1 MSSIMRRRSGLMG
14 AWLMGAPGLE
24 VRLLNPSILK
34 PGRFPSHHL
43 HHDTRASLAHA
54 CLRLARS
61 AFVLWPTAEMTAAG
75 RQRSF
80 LGYCGRHLGRSV
92 VGGAG
97 RTGRTPCGFPK
108 RPARVAAAD
117 RRAD

>member
-43 HHDTRASLAHA
+43 HHDTRAPLAHA

-61 AFVLWPTAEMTAAG
+61 AFVQCEGFRMTAPSRTMPRAPGAVVRKPPRKESAG
-75 RQRSF
+75 SGAPGSAGT
-80 LGYCGRHLGRSV
+80 LGMWLGAAGAAG
-92 VGGAG
+92 VGG
-97 RTGRTPCGFPK
+97 R
-108 RPARVAAAD
+108 
-117 RRAD
+117 